1 MRVRQA
7 LLGWQGTVSLSR
19 AELGGPHSDWAEFVG
34 PGERALLE
42 DALLALPRRQG
53 APLRAVI
60 AQADAQF
67 YAKTLPN

>member
-1 MRVRQA
+1 M
-7 LLGWQGTVSLSR
+7 
-19 AELGGPHSDWAEFVG
+19 AEFVG

-67 YAKTLPN
+67 YAKTLPNLTRARTQICWSCPRRRFPAYRAEG